1 MNVPG
6 NSPFV
11 TNNDQLDIQFQCN
24 VAQYLDPIL
33 IQEFN
38 DVVAMFNPGMFPSDE
53 DSTIF
58 IPTDTDLVR
67 LSDSELPLF
76 NYYGYPHIDPNTYE
90 ISWHVD
96 GADYEK
102 VMNKVK

>member
-1 MNVPG
+1 MV
-6 NSPFV
+6 
-11 TNNDQLDIQFQCN
+11 L
-24 VAQYLDPIL
+24 AIL
-33 IQEFN
+33 LHLIHNFLI
-38 DVVAMFNPGMFPSDE
+38 V
-53 DSTIF
+53 STIL